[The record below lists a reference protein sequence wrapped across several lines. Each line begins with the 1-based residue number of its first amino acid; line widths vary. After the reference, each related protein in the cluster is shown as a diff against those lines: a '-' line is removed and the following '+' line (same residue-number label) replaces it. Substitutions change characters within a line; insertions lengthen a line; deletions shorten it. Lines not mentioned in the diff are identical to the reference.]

1 MFYYPIVFRGYVQT
15 FPLSSL
21 ITVLMDELHEKS
33 CCRATASAEDS
44 ARIKML
50 LGFLI
55 VLAPALGK
63 ARWRFHRF
71 LHKPL
76 RKEWDGEQRSL
87 CSALAGSVGLCCPCQ
102 TILKDICGM
111 ALGRV
116 KARFMC
122 LGTSPALLNPSCPS
136 QPGVE
141 PDSSSMTPQSL
152 TLRDVRL
159 LLKAPACSAIPLVQS
174 RGIIHISDKRIGY

>member
-1 MFYYPIVFRGYVQT
+1 
-15 FPLSSL
+15 
-21 ITVLMDELHEKS
+21 MDQNGAWHLG
-33 CCRATASAEDS
+33 
-44 ARIKML
+44 

-63 ARWRFHRF
+63 ARSHPW

-76 RKEWDGEQRSL
+76 RKEWDGEQRSSCL
-87 CSALAGSVGLCCPCQ
+87 CSAPRRAVLPCQ

-111 ALGRV
+111 APERV
-116 KARFMC
+116 KARLER
-122 LGTSPALLNPSCPS
+122 LGSSPALLNPSCPS
-136 QPGVE
+136 QDGVE

-152 TLRDVRL
+152 TLRDARL
-159 LLKAPACSAIPLVQS
+159 SPKAPACSAIPPVQS